1 MEEKK
6 EATILFNDKK
16 IPMSQLSFQTQR
28 NMQRLSQLQNTIPQ
42 LQEQLAE
49 AQVLLQDYSS
59 KVNAALEEAASRQ
72 DDQVVE
78 TSEGKPWEG
87 KEALQEIHTH
97 ERECALRY
105 ERIEERLADGSRR
118 FDRIERMLWGVIIL
132 IIGSLLVPQFLGA

>member
-72 DDQVVE
+72 DEVVE
-78 TSEGKPWEG
+78 TSQGKPWED
-87 KEALQEIHTH
+87 EATH
-97 ERECALRY
+97 
-105 ERIEERLADGSRR
+105 
-118 FDRIERMLWGVIIL
+118 
-132 IIGSLLVPQFLGA
+132 

>member
-6 EATILFNDKK
+6 EATVLFSGKQ
-16 IPMSQLSFQTQR
+16 IPMSKLSFQTQR

-78 TSEGKPWEG
+78 TSEGKPWEN
-87 KEALQEIHTH
+87 EATH
-97 ERECALRY
+97 
-105 ERIEERLADGSRR
+105 
-118 FDRIERMLWGVIIL
+118 
-132 IIGSLLVPQFLGA
+132 